1 MGEQQAPR
9 SNFPT
14 FNAVV
19 LRAKKQIWPAAIFE
33 LLSEWNRVVETTS
46 PEAMRQQTPPQLVRL
61 VLAMEA
67 YTALKLGGLMVALF
81 KLETQIKQSAL
92 NVGQY

>member
-1 MGEQQAPR
+1 MGKQQASR

-14 FNAVV
+14 FHIMV
-19 LRAKKQIWPAAIFE
+19 LKAKKQIWPAAFFE
-33 LLSEWNRVVETTS
+33 LLSEWNRVVDTIS
-46 PEAMRQQTPPQLVRL
+46 PEAIRQQTPSRLVRL

-67 YTALKLGGLMVALF
+67 YTALKLGGLMEALF

-92 NVGQY
+92 NAGQY